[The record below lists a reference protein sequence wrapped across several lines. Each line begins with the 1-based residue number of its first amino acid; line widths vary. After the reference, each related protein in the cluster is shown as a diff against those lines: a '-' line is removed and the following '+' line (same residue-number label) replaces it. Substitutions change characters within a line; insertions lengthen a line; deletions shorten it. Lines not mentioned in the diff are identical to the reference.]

1 MVIFRDFKPFLC
13 CTFEFLSSYVFGDNQ
28 HTMLVAAVAKIF
40 IKSFFFSVCGELAAL
55 DILVEAGANAST
67 ADVHGA
73 FPIHYSAQMC
83 GSNGGGGGGG
93 GGTANGD
100 TNGLGGGKADLG
112 GGSAADAR
120 TGLSGRET

>member
-40 IKSFFFSVCGELAAL
+40 AKSFFFSVCGELAAL

-67 ADVHGA
+67 EELLHESAQERQEEARLADVLADDPAHG
-73 FPIHYSAQMC
+73 C
-83 GSNGGGGGGG
+83 GY
-93 GGTANGD
+93 
-100 TNGLGGGKADLG
+100 
-112 GGSAADAR
+112 
-120 TGLSGRET
+120 